1 MIVSNPPFFV
11 VNDTVDF
18 DARKQARQQ
27 ETLTFEELIKKTAEL
42 LHKDGLASFI
52 IPYDQMDVFCMI
64 AAQNALKL
72 SRVVY
77 IKGNSTTVTKR
88 VLLEFSFHEKDIQE
102 KELIIEVDRHQYTED
117 YIDLTK
123 DFYLK
128 M

>member
-1 MIVSNPPFFV
+1 M
-11 VNDTVDF
+11 
-18 DARKQARQQ
+18 
-27 ETLTFEELIKKTAEL
+27 
-42 LHKDGLASFI
+42 DG
-52 IPYDQMDVFCMI
+52 FCTI

-77 IKGNSTTVTKR
+77 IKGNSTTLTKR
-88 VLLEFSFHEKDIQE
+88 VLLEFSFHEKEVEE

-117 YIDLTK
+117 YIQLTK

>member
-1 MIVSNPPFFV
+1 M
-11 VNDTVDF
+11 
-18 DARKQARQQ
+18 
-27 ETLTFEELIKKTAEL
+27 TFEELIKKTAEL

-52 IPYDQMDVFCMI
+52 IPYDQMGSFSEI
-64 AAQNALKL
+64 AIQNALKL

-88 VLLEFSFHEKDIQE
+88 VLLEFSFHEKEVEEQ
-102 KELIIEVDRHQYTED
+102 ELIIEVDRHQYTED
-117 YIDLTK
+117 YIKLTK